1 MHKISST
8 SGAFFVLLTA
18 VLITGFTPDASSE
31 TPQATTTATD
41 QLAVPES
48 EQLRTVPFLTL
59 RNKTGSDKAEEY
71 FGGQRSIMHA
81 GVCELERMPLNA
93 LKPIAEKAPFHIP
106 DEIVDVAA
114 VSELPIEALWQRLG
128 SKSRDASPLLYV
140 HGFYIS
146 FERGCRRALILKE
159 SLRLEGRFVLFSWP
173 SDGAILNYTQDE
185 SDLYWSVYPLR
196 DVLDDM
202 ISRFGAG
209 NTNLVAHSL
218 GTRGIML
225 ALVLLA
231 ETRKQ
236 DHAPL
241 FNQVVL
247 IAPDIDVGIF
257 RQYLPL
263 IRPLVRNLTVYVSRN
278 DNPLALSRQVHGYPR
293 LGEAGT
299 HLKGLADIDIIDLS
313 DLPVRSPSGHVY
325 HLRQS
330 LMTGDLDQLINENKT
345 AAQRNNLKKI
355 GQNQWQL
362 QRAGEK

>member
-1 MHKISST
+1 MHKT
-8 SGAFFVLLTA
+8 FPRTGALVAVLAA
-18 VLITGFTPDASSE
+18 VLIAGVSPDAHSDI
-31 TPQATTTATD
+31 PLTTTTSTD
-41 QLAVPES
+41 EQEN

-59 RNKTGSDKAEEY
+59 RNKTDSDNAEEH
-71 FGGQRSIMHA
+71 FGGRRSIMRA
-81 GVCELERMPLNA
+81 GVCELARTPLNA

-114 VSELPIEALWQRLG
+114 VRELPIEELWRRLVSNSNG
-128 SKSRDASPLLYV
+128 ASPLLYV

-146 FERGCRRALILKE
+146 FERGCRRALSFKE
-159 SLRLEGRFVLFSWP
+159 SLGLEGRFVLFSWP

-196 DVLDDM
+196 NVLDDM

-209 NTNLVAHSL
+209 TTNLVAHSL

-231 ETRKQ
+231 QTQKQ
-236 DHAPL
+236 GDTPL

-263 IRPLVRNLTVYVSRN
+263 IRPLVRNLTVYVSSN
-278 DNPLALSRQVHGYPR
+278 DNPLALSRQLHGYPR
-293 LGEAGT
+293 LGEAGS
-299 HLKGLADIDIIDLS
+299 HLDGLSGIDIIDLS
-313 DLPVRSPSGHVY
+313 NIPIRSPSGHVY
-325 HLRQS
+325 HLYQS
-330 LMTGDLDQLINENKT
+330 LMTRDLDQLINEGKPAT
-345 AAQRNNLKKI
+345 QRENLRQVDK
-355 GQNQWQL
+355 NRWQL
-362 QRAGEK
+362 HRAGDK

>member
-1 MHKISST
+1 MHK
-8 SGAFFVLLTA
+8 AFLRTDAFVAAVAA
-18 VLITGFTPDASSE
+18 VLIAGFTPDAHSE
-31 TPQATTTATD
+31 IPQPLTSTD
-41 QLAVPES
+41 EQAAQDY

-59 RNKTGSDKAEEY
+59 RNKTDNENPEEY
-71 FGGQRSIMHA
+71 FGGRRSIMRA
-81 GVCELERMPLNA
+81 GVCELARTPLNA

-106 DEIVDVAA
+106 DEIVDLAA
-114 VSELPIEALWQRLG
+114 VSELPIESFWQRLASNSNG
-128 SKSRDASPLLYV
+128 SSPLLYV

-146 FERGCRRALILKE
+146 FERGCRRALSIKE
-159 SLRLEGRFVLFSWP
+159 SLGLEGRFVLFSWP

-209 NTNLVAHSL
+209 NTNLVGHSL
-218 GTRGIML
+218 GTRSIML

-231 ETRKQ
+231 QTQKQ
-236 DHAPL
+236 DDTPL

-263 IRPLVRNLTVYVSRN
+263 IRPLMRNLTVYVSSN
-278 DNPLALSRQVHGYPR
+278 DNPLALSRQLHGYPR

-299 HLKGLADIDIIDLS
+299 HLDGLADIDIVDLS
-313 DLPVRSPSGHVY
+313 NIPVRSPSGHVY
-325 HLRQS
+325 HLYQG
-330 LMTGDLDQLINENKT
+330 LMTRDLDQLINQNKP
-345 AAQRNNLKKI
+345 AAQRENLKQI
-355 GQNQWQL
+355 GKNQWQL
-362 QRAGEK
+362 HGPGD